1 MNVPHIPKA
10 TSTIRKGMSVARGLM
25 LRRKRLTIAV
35 MVAALLLPP
44 LVLTASGAVFLFNAL
59 VLGGVGF
66 MAWRLM
72 RTRRKGKRRN

>member
-1 MNVPHIPKA
+1 MNVTDIPTA
-10 TSTIRKGMSVARGLM
+10 TSRIRKGVSVARGLL

-35 MVAALLLPP
+35 IVAALLLPP
-44 LVLTASGAVFLFNAL
+44 LVLTANGAVFLLNAL

-72 RTRRKGKRRN
+72 RPRREGRKRR